1 MEERYIAPNMEII
14 CLECQDVITGSN
26 ETPFVPFNVNE
37 VESINETW

>member
-1 MEERYIAPNMEII
+1 MEKKYITPEMEVISF
-14 CLECQDVITGSN
+14 ECIDVITGSN